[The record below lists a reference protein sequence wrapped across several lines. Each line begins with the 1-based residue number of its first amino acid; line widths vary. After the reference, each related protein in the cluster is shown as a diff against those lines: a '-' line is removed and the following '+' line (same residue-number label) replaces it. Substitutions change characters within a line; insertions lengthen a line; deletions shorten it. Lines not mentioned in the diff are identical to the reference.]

1 MLTQLR
7 HKIAWMYAV
16 EAPANPV
23 ESWAEHGGIVDAVAR
38 GDGERARAIT
48 ALHTERTTAAHRLRF
63 SGGQERI
70 DRVRTSQPPVNMTS
84 LRH

>member
-23 ESWAEHGGIVDAVAR
+23 ESWAEHGAIVDAVAR

-48 ALHTERTTAAHRLRF
+48 ALHTERATGAHRLRF
-63 SGGQERI
+63 SGGPERA
-70 DRVRTSQPPVNMTS
+70 DRVRTSQPPVNMTG

>member
-16 EAPANPV
+16 EASADPV
-23 ESWAEHGGIVDAVAR
+23 ESWAEHGAIVDAVAR
-38 GDGERARAIT
+38 GDGERARAVT
-48 ALHTERTTAAHRLRF
+48 ALHTERSIGAHRLRF
-63 SGGQERI
+63 ASGGGGAE
-70 DRVRTSQPPVNMTS
+70 RVRNSQHPVNMPS